1 MLKLASTQIHFVL
14 ATVATLA
21 LAACGGGDEDDGGNN
36 NTGGS
41 GGGGGSGTG
50 SNVLVSDFETA
61 SGDGK
66 YDGYSE
72 NPTQGWK
79 TAWFTYGDKSASPMI
94 FPTRMMPFETV
105 EDPARAPGIHVAN
118 AKGSGFSIWG
128 AGMGF
133 NFLVNGVGVPPSKVD
148 LSAFKGISFWMK
160 VTNPALNGPVQ
171 VKLVDFDH
179 ALVEDGGGCTPL
191 PTPTMGDCNNTH
203 QFQITNATSE
213 WKQFTISFDQMA
225 EEDWGQKFPKDL
237 KEVIGFQFQVR
248 ANTTFDFAVDN
259 FELTK

>member
-61 SGDGK
+61 NGDGK

-72 NPTQGWK
+72 KPDYGWK
-79 TAWFTYGDKSASPMI
+79 TAWFTYGDKSASAMI

-118 AKGSGFSIWG
+118 AKGSGFSEWG

-133 NFLVNGVGVPPSKVD
+133 NFLVNGVNMPPSRAD
-148 LSAFKGISFWMK
+148 ISAYKASSFWLK
-160 VTNPALNGPVQ
+160 IGSTALNGPIQ

-179 ALVEDGGGCTPL
+179 ALVADGGGCTPL
-191 PTPTMGDCNNTH
+191 PMGTPMYDCNNT
-203 QFQITNATSE
+203 FQTLISTATSE
-213 WKQFTISFDQMA
+213 WKQFTVTFA
-225 EEDWGQKFPKDL
+225 EMTEDTWGQKVPMDL

-248 ANTTFDFAVDN
+248 ANTTFDFA
-259 FELTK
+259 